1 MVGSEKSKHIQK
13 PVTATETTPR
23 PVDHCNPLAT
33 PKRKKTSDKIQNN
46 SLFLE
51 VRIIFWCLRQAWNAW
66 STSAKQCA
74 NLLLNWISP
83 SPPFLFSILYQFAP
97 SLSSSHNSPPPTTS
111 PSPSDTS
118 ASTPSRWIRV
128 GTLLALGEGGRHHR
142 GGGWTGR
149 WLEGLWGLE
158 VLEENV
164 EQMEDETR
172 VPGLKGGF
180 NELLQGLLSLMLLP
194 TPPPLYLLYRHLHR
208 HHTHQKSTSPTE
220 SSPSSLVCFW
230 TPKHLPGSLSFSIRK
245 SNHFLQPCTRQ

>member
-13 PVTATETTPR
+13 PVTATETTPK

-97 SLSSSHNSPPPTTS
+97 SLSSSHNSPPPHNITIPKWHECFDPFAVNPCRHS
-111 PSPSDTS
+111 PCARWRRQTPQRRRLDGQVAGRSVRLGSPGGK
-118 ASTPSRWIRV
+118 RW
-128 GTLLALGEGGRHHR
+128 AN
-142 GGGWTGR
+142 GGW
-149 WLEGLWGLE
+149 
-158 VLEENV
+158 N
-164 EQMEDETR
+164 
-172 VPGLKGGF
+172 PGAGFKGWF
-180 NELLQGLLSLMLLP
+180 
-194 TPPPLYLLYRHLHR
+194 
-208 HHTHQKSTSPTE
+208 
-220 SSPSSLVCFW
+220 
-230 TPKHLPGSLSFSIRK
+230 
-245 SNHFLQPCTRQ
+245 